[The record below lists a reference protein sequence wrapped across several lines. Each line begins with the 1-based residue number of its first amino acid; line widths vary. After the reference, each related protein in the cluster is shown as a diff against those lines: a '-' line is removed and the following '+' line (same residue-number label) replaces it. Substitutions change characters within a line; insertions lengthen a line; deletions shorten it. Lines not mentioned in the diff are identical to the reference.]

1 MAQSG
6 ALELKHVDNFSKA
19 ALGAGAGTR
28 GRERETERDGPT
40 QERETER

>member
-28 GRERETERDGPT
+28 GERETERDGPT